1 MLVTITVAE
10 LRLFDRYIFSK
21 NKEERDSLMKKWIE
35 VNDPLSPLET
45 AKFRFNLALE
55 SYRLSYDV

>member
-1 MLVTITVAE
+1 MISTITVEE

-21 NKEERDSLMKKWIE
+21 NKEERETLVNKWIKT
-35 VNDPLSPLET
+35 NDPKSPIET

-55 SYRLSYDV
+55 SYRLSYDI